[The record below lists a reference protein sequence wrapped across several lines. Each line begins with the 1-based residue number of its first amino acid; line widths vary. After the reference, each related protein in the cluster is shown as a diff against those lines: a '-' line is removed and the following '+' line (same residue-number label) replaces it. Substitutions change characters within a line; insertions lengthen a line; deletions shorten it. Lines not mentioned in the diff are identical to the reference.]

1 MTTVSVLMTVYNRR
15 HFLGDAVRSVLASTY
30 EDFELIICDDCSHD
44 GSPDLAEEFSRKDT
58 RIRVYRNERNLGDYG
73 NRMHAASLATGMYL
87 KYVDSD
93 DQIYPHALE
102 VMVRNLQGHPEAAAA
117 LAYSLPELDAPY
129 PLQLNPD
136 QAYVRHFLG
145 RGAFGCG
152 PGGAIIRADVFR
164 SLGGFRPEWGVL
176 ADMDFWL
183 RMAATHSILLQ
194 QPALLWWRKHE
205 GQEFRSGDAERI
217 YLVRGLQLALE
228 ALNSAACPM
237 DASKR
242 KQAEQRL
249 KGRYI
254 RRLVGVATKR
264 LSPWP
269 AWRAWRESGLRLP
282 DLRFITA
289 DGVWQS

>member
-15 HFLGDAVRSVLASTY
+15 HFLGDAVRSVLASTF
-30 EDFELIICDDCSHD
+30 EDFELIICDDCSRD
-44 GSPDLAEEFSRKDT
+44 GSPDLAEEFAKSDS

-73 NRMHAASLATGMYL
+73 NRMKAASLATGLYL

-93 DQIYPHALE
+93 DQIYPHGLE
-102 VMVRNLQGHPEAAAA
+102 VMVRNLQRHPDAAAA
-117 LAYSLPELDAPY
+117 LSYSLPELDEPY
-129 PLQLNPD
+129 PLQLSPE

-183 RMAATHSILLQ
+183 RVAATHPILLQ

-217 YLVRGLQLALE
+217 YLVRGLQLALQ
-228 ALNSAACPM
+228 ALDSAKCPL
-237 DASKR
+237 DAATR
-242 KQAEQRL
+242 KEAEQRL
-249 KGRYI
+249 KRQYI
-254 RRLVGVATKR
+254 RRLLGLATKR
-264 LSPWP
+264 LSPWS
-269 AWRAWRESGLRLP
+269 AWRAWQESGLRLL
-282 DLRFITA
+282 DLRFIA
-289 DGVWQS
+289 AVGVR